1 MYNEEE
7 EKIMS
12 EASQQMSFQG
22 VDPRGYR
29 RKEAPRKRGF
39 EGLDEYIDFEE
50 FRPYLAKLC
59 KYKEKGRSHYD
70 EVKMFKIMLM
80 QQQNNLSDEA
90 MEDMLYDSMS
100 YQRFAGI
107 GVADDIP
114 DARTIWLFRQRLGAK
129 GIKLLFAKFNRM
141 MKEAGLEYSRS
152 TLIDATFFETP
163 RQHFTSNEKEDIK
176 QTGEAPQE
184 WSEKKKVHKDLEAQ
198 TAKKRC
204 TTYHGYKGNVAVNAR
219 NKMVTAYIITKARR
233 HDSKTC
239 ATLVGEGCE
248 YVYADS
254 GYMGKPVENE
264 LGKKGVKARI
274 MRHRVKNQT
283 ELSEQDK
290 KRNKRISRIRCRVE
304 HIFGAVEKMGGK
316 LVRYVGKGRC
326 SAKVGLQMLYYN
338 MKRFAYLVK
347 ENPPK
352 IWKRRGNPG
361 SLCPQS

>member
-1 MYNEEE
+1 
-7 EKIMS
+7 MS
-12 EASQQMSFQG
+12 QESKQMSFQG
-22 VDPRGYR
+22 VNPRGYR

-39 EGLDEYIDFEE
+39 EGLEQYINFEE
-50 FRPYLAKLC
+50 FRPYLARLC
-59 KYKEKGRSHYD
+59 KYKENGRPHYD
-70 EVKMFKIMLM
+70 EVKMFKILLM

-114 DARTIWLFRQRLGAK
+114 DARTIWLFRKRLGER
-129 GIKLLFAKFNRM
+129 GVKLLFAKFNRM

-152 TLIDATFFETP
+152 TLIDATYFETP
-163 RQHFTSNEKEDIK
+163 RQHYTSNEKEVIAK
-176 QTGEAPQE
+176 TKEAPQE
-184 WSEKKKVHKDLEAQ
+184 WSEKKKAHKDLEAQ
-198 TAKKRC
+198 YARKRR
-204 TTYHGYKGNVAVNAR
+204 TSYHGYKGNVAVNAR

-239 ATLVGEGCE
+239 AQLVGAGCE

-254 GYMGKPVENE
+254 GYMGKPVENK
-264 LGKKGVKARI
+264 LKKKGVKARI
-274 MRHRVKNQT
+274 MRHRVKNQA

-290 KRNKRISRIRCRVE
+290 RRNKRISRIRRRVE

-316 LVRYVGKGRC
+316 LVRYIGKARC

-347 ENPPK
+347 ANPPK
-352 IWKRRGNPG
+352 IWKKREKPG
-361 SLCPQS
+361 ALCPQS